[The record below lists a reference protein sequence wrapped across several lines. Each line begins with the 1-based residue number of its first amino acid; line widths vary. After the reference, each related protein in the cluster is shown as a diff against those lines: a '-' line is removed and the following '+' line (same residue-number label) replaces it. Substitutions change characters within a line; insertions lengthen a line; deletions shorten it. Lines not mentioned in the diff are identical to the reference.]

1 MLASDAAR
9 KNSCAQV
16 ASDHEVSVKAF
27 AEELKAVA
35 DATQVLRS
43 ETGAAEG
50 LTYSLFKV
58 SASTGVQTTMDLK
71 GFEVVTMVKRVT
83 GKEHSAALIQLAS
96 RTTAVMK
103 FCVCAGE
110 DPFAIDHG
118 LDQKASS
125 EASHKSYCV
134 DELAK
139 ASVKREDLE
148 TQVAMLCSMPEAA
161 VAKPSILDGEFAELQ
176 ADSGTLSG

>member
-1 MLASDAAR
+1 M
-9 KNSCAQV
+9 
-16 ASDHEVSVKAF
+16 KAF

-58 SASTGVQTTMDLK
+58 SAFTGVQTTMDLK
-71 GFEVVTMVKRVT
+71 GFEVVTMVKRVA
-83 GKEHSAALIQLAS
+83 GKEHSAALVQLAS

-103 FCVCAGE
+103 FGVGAGE
-110 DPFAIDHG
+110 DPFAMDHG

-125 EASHKSYCV
+125 SYCV

-139 ASVKREDLE
+139 ASVKREDFE
-148 TQVAMLCSMPEAA
+148 TQVAMLCSMLEAA
-161 VAKPSILDGEFAELQ
+161 VAKPSILDCEIAELQ
-176 ADSGTLSG
+176 ADSGALSG

>member
-1 MLASDAAR
+1 M
-9 KNSCAQV
+9 
-16 ASDHEVSVKAF
+16 KAF

-58 SASTGVQTTMDLK
+58 SAFTGVQTTMDLK
-71 GFEVVTMVKRVT
+71 GFEVVTMVKRVA
-83 GKEHSAALIQLAS
+83 GKEHSAALVQLAS

-103 FCVCAGE
+103 FGVGAGE

-139 ASVKREDLE
+139 ASVKKEDLE
-148 TQVAMLCSMPEAA
+148 KQVAMLCSLLEAA
-161 VAKPSILDGEFAELQ
+161 VAKPIILDCEIQ
-176 ADSGTLSG
+176 DSNWTLAPCVPMR